1 MHFLRTLALVSLAS
15 AQKVYQGFNT
25 GAFFESNKPKT
36 QADFE
41 SEFKTAQALHFSP
54 GVFNSARLYTNVQSG
69 TTDTPIEAF
78 QAAINTNTSLLLG
91 IWCSGTTSIDNELKA
106 LKTALDKLGSRFSD
120 AVIGLSVG
128 SEDLYRLSESGIKNK
143 AGIGA
148 GPAAVVNFIKQTR
161 SALAGTPLASKPIGH
176 VDSWSAWAN
185 SSNGA
190 VVDAVDFL
198 GMDLYP
204 YYEKDVDNRI
214 DNAVTIFED
223 LHNETVTAARGKP
236 IWITETGWPVSGP
249 ASGNATTS
257 TENAKRYWDS
267 IACKYL
273 GRMNVFWYTLRDA
286 DPAIEEKYVLAS
298 LPLSTINA
306 KRESVGVCVRV
317 YVLI

>member
-1 MHFLRTLALVSLAS
+1 MRFLATLALLGLVS

-25 GAFFESNKPKT
+25 GAFFTSNKPKT

-91 IWCSGTTSIDNELKA
+91 IWCSGTPAIDNEIKA
-106 LKTALDKLGSRFSD
+106 LKTAIDQLGARFTD

-128 SEDLYRLSESGIKNK
+128 SEDLYRLSTSGIANK
-143 AGIGA
+143 AGVGA
-148 GPAAVVNFIKQTR
+148 GPATIVQFIKQVR
-161 SALAGTPLASKPIGH
+161 SALAGTPLASTPIGH

-185 SSNGA
+185 GSNAA
-190 VVDAVDFL
+190 VVDNVDFL

-204 YYEKDVDNRI
+204 YYEKDQDNRI
-214 DNAVTIFED
+214 ERAEAIFED
-223 LHNETVTAARGKP
+223 LHNDTVVAAKGKP

-249 ASGNATTS
+249 AYGNATAS
-257 TENAKRYWDS
+257 AENSKTYWDL

-286 DPAIEEKYVLAS
+286 DPAIEEK
-298 LPLSTINA
+298 
-306 KRESVGVCVRV
+306 
-317 YVLI
+317 

>member
-1 MHFLRTLALVSLAS
+1 MHFLSTLALVSLVS

-25 GAFFESNKPKT
+25 GAFFESNKPKS
-36 QADFE
+36 QSDFE
-41 SEFKTAQALHFSP
+41 SEFKTAKALHFSP

-106 LKTALDKLGSRFSD
+106 LKTAIDKFGAKFTD

-128 SEDLYRLSESGIKNK
+128 SEDLYRLSESGIANK

-148 GPAAVVNFIKQTR
+148 GPDTIVSFIKQART
-161 SALAGTPLASKPIGH
+161 ALAGTPLASTPIGH

-185 SSNGA
+185 TSNA
-190 VVDAVDFL
+190 DVVANVDFL

-204 YYEKDVDNRI
+204 YYEDDVDNRI
-214 DNAVTIFED
+214 ENAERVFED

-249 ASGNATTS
+249 VSGNATAS
-257 TENAKRYWDS
+257 VENSKTYWDV

-286 DPAIEEKYVLAS
+286 DPAIEEKYAHP
-298 LPLSTINA
+298 PLIFA
-306 KRESVGVCVRV
+306 LGCRCG
-317 YVLI
+317 